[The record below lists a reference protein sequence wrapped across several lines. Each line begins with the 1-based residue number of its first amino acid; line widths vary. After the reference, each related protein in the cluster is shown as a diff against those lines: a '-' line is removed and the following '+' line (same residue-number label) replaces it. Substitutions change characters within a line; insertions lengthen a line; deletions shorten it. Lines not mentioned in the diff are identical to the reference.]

1 MWPWATERSEAWCS
15 RLARSPAHFQV
26 QVDTTQMQVS
36 PLFRSIVSTSV
47 SLMLVACFSSP
58 ASAGPRKLDP
68 WPFKCVHE
76 KDRLPEINPDA
87 EQLYR
92 YGQSRELNDPKLKF
106 DYTIR
111 DANTFLGMARY
122 YRIAA
127 AHGHYNA
134 VRALYQLIWRVSD
147 GDIDGISTPSRDRRA
162 EERHRLLRQLIDS
175 NIPAG
180 HVYQGGL
187 AQQEWN
193 LPLAMSEFRQ
203 AADMGSP
210 EGQFRA
216 AELLG
221 GPGILSQVA
230 GFKLP
235 DKKTITI
242 ALYQCSADQGYLP
255 SREALARLVPAGSV
269 NEEIERYQRGVSAG
283 SAEFAYSLMSH
294 FSEESA
300 GKLSSRKPDKER
312 ARRYDEL
319 RMFLIEKQYVHPK
332 ILNIDKIVPLPPAA
346 LPEWDGTILW
356 EDDVKKLAGAEKPS
370 EALLSRMAR
379 QQGLDPRTGLPA
391 SP

>member
-1 MWPWATERSEAWCS
+1 
-15 RLARSPAHFQV
+15 V
-26 QVDTTQMQVS
+26 QINNAPMQIA
-36 PLFRSIVSTSV
+36 PLLRSIVSTSF
-47 SLMLVACFSSP
+47 SLLLAACFSSA
-58 ASAGPRKLDP
+58 ASAGPHKLSP

-76 KDRLPEINPDA
+76 RDRLPEINPDA

-92 YGQSRELNDPKLKF
+92 YGQSIELNDPKLKF

-111 DANTFLGMARY
+111 DENTFISIARY

-134 VRALYQLIWRVSD
+134 VRALYHLIWRVSD
-147 GDIDGISTPSRDRRA
+147 GEIDGISTPARDRRA
-162 EERHRLLRQLIDS
+162 EERNRLLRQLIDS

-180 HVYQGGL
+180 HVYKGGL

-193 LPLAMSEFRQ
+193 LPIAISEFRQ
-203 AADMGSP
+203 AADKGSP

-216 AELLG
+216 AELLA
-221 GPGILSQVA
+221 GPGMMSQVA

-235 DKKTITI
+235 DKKMITI

-255 SREALARLVPAGSV
+255 STEALARLVPAGSV
-269 NEEIERYQRGVSAG
+269 HAEIERYQQGVSAG
-283 SAEFAYSLMSH
+283 SIEFAASLKAY
-294 FSEESA
+294 FSGESA
-300 GKLSSRKPDKER
+300 GRLGPRKPDKER
-312 ARRYDEL
+312 ARRYDVL
-319 RMFLIEKQYVHPK
+319 ASFLTNKQYVHPR

-370 EALLSRMAR
+370 EALLSRMA
-379 QQGLDPRTGLPA
+379 QQKGLNPRTGLPV
-391 SP
+391 SQ